1 MSGDTP
7 QVIDVPTP
15 PTTAQTEAQTVVP
28 IAALVS
34 ERKRAQQAAEALAAA
49 QAELETLR
57 EQSTGWRTAAEEWQ
71 AYQTQQ
77 AEALRVRN
85 AERIAALPEVLRT
98 KAPETTDDRMVQSWL
113 DAVEL
118 ASQHAAQVQGAGQ
131 APAPAP
137 PAAGYPQGG
146 MAPTATPDPNELT
159 PAELRWVES
168 ERPDLRSISPSVV
181 RKFYNLHGP
190 GKATKR

>member
-7 QVIDVPTP
+7 PVIDVPTP

-118 ASQHAAQVQGAGQ
+118 ASQHASQATAQT
-131 APAPAP
+131 PAPAA

-168 ERPDLRSISPSVV
+168 ERPDLRNINPSVV

>member
-118 ASQHAAQVQGAGQ
+118 ASQHAAQAQGAGH

-168 ERPDLRSISPSVV
+168 ERPDLRTISPAVV

>member
-1 MSGDTP
+1 MQGEETA

-15 PTTAQTEAQTVVP
+15 STTAQTEATVVP

-34 ERKRAQQAAEALAAA
+34 ERKRAQAAAEALATV
-49 QAELETLR
+49 QAELEQLR
-57 EQSTGWRTAAEEWQ
+57 EQSTSWRTAADEWQ

-85 AERIAALPEVLRT
+85 AERIAALPEVLRG
-98 KAPETTDDRMVQSWL
+98 KAPESLDDKLVSSWL

-118 ASQHAAQVQGAGQ
+118 ASQHAQ
-131 APAPAP
+131 ANATATTPATPP

-146 MAPTATPDPNELT
+146 MAPTGTPDPNELT

-168 ERPDLRSISPSVV
+168 ERPDLRTINPAVV

-190 GKATKR
+190 GRTAKR

>member
-1 MSGDTP
+1 MQGEDTAP
-7 QVIDVPTP
+7 VIDVPTSS
-15 PTTAQTEAQTVVP
+15 TTAQTEATVVP

-85 AERIAALPEVLRT
+85 AERIAALPEVLRG
-98 KAPETTDDRMVQSWL
+98 KAPESLDDKLVSSWL

-118 ASQHAAQVQGAGQ
+118 ASQHAAASATGTT
-131 APAPAP
+131 PAPAP

-168 ERPDLRSISPSVV
+168 ERPDLRNIAPSVV

-190 GKATKR
+190 GRAAKR